1 MCEFCGSTEENKMA
15 RAGAD
20 RMAND
25 LNRLAHH
32 YAALSCGRILPHTD
46 EMKKPQSLANSLI
59 RRLVEDWV

>member
-15 RAGAD
+15 RAGAK
-20 RMAND
+20 RMADD

-32 YAALSCGRILPHTD
+32 YAALSYGKILPHTD
-46 EMKKPQSLANSLI
+46 EMKKSQPLANRLI